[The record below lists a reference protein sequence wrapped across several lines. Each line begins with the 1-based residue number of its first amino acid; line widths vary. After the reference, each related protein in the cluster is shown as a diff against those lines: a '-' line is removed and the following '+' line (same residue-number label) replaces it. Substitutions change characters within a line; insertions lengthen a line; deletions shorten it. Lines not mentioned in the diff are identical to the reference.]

1 MEIIVNNIEYTFAVV
16 GIFLFIILFAFWI
29 INGSASKYPII
40 TTIIIVVLATIIGA
54 YIIYGAYIIHKFTG
68 GLSITEELN
77 NLKSLTHHNKL

>member
-40 TTIIIVVLATIIGA
+40 TTIILVVLATIIGA
-54 YIIYGAYIIHKFTG
+54 YIIYKFTG

-77 NLKSLTHHNKL
+77 NLKSLTHHN